1 MPVIPQFEMAVRMR
15 VVCPSMERLSFNSPN
30 PINNKA
36 NPMKQSAKLWILS
49 FLKYFKIKPRPK
61 SGMAADA
68 MEKLNPKKDT
78 IQAVIVV
85 PMFAPKITPMAC
97 SSVSISAFTKLTTIT
112 VVAPLD

>member
-1 MPVIPQFEMAVRMR
+1 
-15 VVCPSMERLSFNSPN
+15 
-30 PINNKA
+30 
-36 NPMKQSAKLWILS
+36 
-49 FLKYFKIKPRPK
+49 
-61 SGMAADA
+61 MAADA